1 MDQVVLDP
9 LNNITSSLTALTT
22 SLTTTNTFT
31 AAPTATQALLS
42 ADDALSSALATL
54 KKHQDNYAHIL
65 HLRSE
70 ALRLEDQIKD
80 TIRQC
85 NAYTSDI
92 NAVSPGILED
102 SDSDDE
108 EDEKGEVDY
117 NTLLTLAS
125 RISTYNV
132 AAQREAET
140 SLQRLRRDV
149 QTNGNGEAH
158 AEPGAEITGL
168 TDAEIARDRAMK
180 GMAFPDS
187 EVLRL
192 GALGRLQVIREQGG
206 EDAVDAEIERLVMES
221 EGEGL
226 DSLGKDNKE
235 DTGEDVAHTATEARA
250 RRSSQSVRSAPA
262 PSGSV
267 QQPQAKKLNLDLWGG
282 DDDDDDD

>member
-1 MDQVVLDP
+1 MDQVVLEP
-9 LNNITSSLTALTT
+9 LGNITNSLDHLTT
-22 SLTTTNTFT
+22 LLTTTNSFAGAPV
-31 AAPTATQALLS
+31 AAESLLS

-70 ALRLEDQIKD
+70 ALRLENQIKD

-92 NAVSPGILED
+92 NSISPGILEE
-102 SDSDDE
+102 SDSDEE
-108 EDEKGEVDY
+108 EDAQPEVDY

-125 RISTYNV
+125 RIATYNT

-140 SLQRLRRDV
+140 SLQRIKREA
-149 QTNGNGEAH
+149 QINGNGEPH

-168 TDAEIARDRAMK
+168 LDAEIAKDRAMK
-180 GMAFPDS
+180 GLAFPDS
-187 EVLRL
+187 EILRL

-206 EDAVDAEIERLVMES
+206 EKAVDAEIERLMMET

-226 DSLGKDNKE
+226 DSSERDIKMDSE
-235 DTGEDVAHTATEARA
+235 DDIAPTTVPARA
-250 RRSSQSVRSAPA
+250 SSQTQKHAPA
-262 PSGSV
+262 PSRARP
-267 QQPQAKKLNLDLWGG
+267 QPQGKKLNLDLWEG
-282 DDDDDDD
+282 DDEDD

>member
-70 ALRLEDQIKD
+70 ALRLEDRIKD

-92 NAVSPGILED
+92 NAISPGILED
-102 SDSDDE
+102 SDSDE
-108 EDEKGEVDY
+108 ENEEGDVDY

-125 RISTYNV
+125 RISTYNI

-140 SLQRLRRDV
+140 SLQRLKRDV
-149 QTNGNGEAH
+149 QSNGNGEAH

-168 TDAEIARDRAMK
+168 ADAEIARDRAMK

-187 EVLRL
+187 EILRL

-206 EDAVDAEIERLVMES
+206 EDAVDAELERLVMES

-226 DSLGKDNKE
+226 DSSAKDIKE
-235 DTGEDVAHTATEARA
+235 DAGNEVVPTASEARA

-262 PSGSV
+262 LSGSL